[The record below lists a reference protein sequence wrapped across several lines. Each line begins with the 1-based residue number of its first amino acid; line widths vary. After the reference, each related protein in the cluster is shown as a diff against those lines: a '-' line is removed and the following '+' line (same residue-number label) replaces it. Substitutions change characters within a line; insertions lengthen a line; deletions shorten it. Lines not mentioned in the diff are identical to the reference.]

1 MPTVDMNQYGCVG
14 KANNRD
20 LLLFN
25 IKLLIAF
32 EVFCQSDEHDEHC
45 ALVKHN
51 CYVYQKSS
59 GKGKLDSSCTVN
71 H

>member
-1 MPTVDMNQYGCVG
+1 VG

-32 EVFCQSDEHDEHC
+32 EVFVNQMNRMSTVPLLSTTAMCTRSLQVRGNWILP
-45 ALVKHN
+45 AL
-51 CYVYQKSS
+51 
-59 GKGKLDSSCTVN
+59 
-71 H
+71 